1 MFRTLKMRGVLGAAA
16 LLLSLAASGAQAA
29 PVRARVLFIGDIMA
43 HIQQIDAAERSD
55 PKGGRTWDFAPQF
68 HRVKPLL
75 AGAFVVGNLETTFA
89 GESRGYAGYPSFNTP
104 DSLTEA
110 LKGLE
115 IDLVTLANNHILD
128 RGASGARRTA
138 EVLDGAGIAWTG
150 LGTGEVPANDALLL
164 EREGLRWA
172 FVNWTYGSNRSPAS
186 KDVHLNVISEPA
198 VAAGMARARALSADV
213 VVACFHWG
221 DEYHLSPNARQR
233 QAADQALAEGAD
245 LVIGTHP
252 HVLQPVEVRVGEDGA
267 ARAVAWSLGNFVSFQ
282 RTLPRERTCILSAEF
297 ERGDDDRTRLTRLA
311 AAPLQVLLMPSG
323 RRVRRTEVTY
333 AGTGRAFNHFGLSKE
348 GVARLQRAGHAVLDF
363 LGAQEETDEWGFY
376 TLWSEASPDVLPTPR
391 RTSPSN

>member
-1 MFRTLKMRGVLGAAA
+1 M
-16 LLLSLAASGAQAA
+16 
-29 PVRARVLFIGDIMA
+29 
-43 HIQQIDAAERSD
+43 
-55 PKGGRTWDFAPQF
+55 
-68 HRVKPLL
+68 
-75 AGAFVVGNLETTFA
+75 
-89 GESRGYAGYPSFNTP
+89 
-104 DSLTEA
+104 
-110 LKGLE
+110 
-115 IDLVTLANNHILD
+115 
-128 RGASGARRTA
+128 
-138 EVLDGAGIAWTG
+138 
-150 LGTGEVPANDALLL
+150 
-164 EREGLRWA
+164 
-172 FVNWTYGSNRSPAS
+172 
-186 KDVHLNVISEPA
+186 
-198 VAAGMARARALSADV
+198 
-213 VVACFHWG
+213 ACFHWG

-233 QAADQALAEGAD
+233 QAADQALAGGAD

-267 ARAVAWSLGNFVSFQ
+267 ARAIAWSLGNFVSFQ

-297 ERGDDDRTRLTRLA
+297 EREDDGRTRLTRLA